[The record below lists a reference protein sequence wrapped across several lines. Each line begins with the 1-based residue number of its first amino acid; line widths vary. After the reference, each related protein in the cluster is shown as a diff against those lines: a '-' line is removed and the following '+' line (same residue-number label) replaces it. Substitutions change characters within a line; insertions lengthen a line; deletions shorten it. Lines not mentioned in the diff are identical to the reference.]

1 MNELVLKRDLLP
13 RKERPSFLVTGFT
26 GRKKGPLG
34 GKQVGSLPLL
44 AAGQFFLPNIIVKN
58 KEGPIVDRPR
68 LFVACIKDLDTTMP
82 YEVSLDLLKPGLG
95 DKLIV
100 LHIVDAKVGAT
111 AAGARKAKGKKKQAA
126 VRGGHQSPAS
136 APPRLHASR
145 GFAAFLLHLPT
156 HRNLSIR
163 MPSF

>member
-111 AAGARKAKGKKKQAA
+111 AAGARKAKEKKNRRRCEEDIK
-126 VRGGHQSPAS
+126 VR
-136 APPRLHASR
+136 PPRLHASR
-145 GFAAFLLHLPT
+145 GFAAFLLHPPT